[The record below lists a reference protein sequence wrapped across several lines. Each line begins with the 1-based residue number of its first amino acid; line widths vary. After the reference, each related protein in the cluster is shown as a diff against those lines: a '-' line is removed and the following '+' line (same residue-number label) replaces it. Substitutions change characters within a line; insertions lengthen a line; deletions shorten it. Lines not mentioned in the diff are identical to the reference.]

1 LARAIREIYEREISG
16 VIHFSSLD
24 KISRLY
30 FGYIV
35 ADIFGFEKNSIKE
48 TEMKN
53 MRWKAK
59 RPRDSS
65 LNNEKAIKL
74 LNEKPFTV
82 FDEIKSIKLKSGFNE
97 I

>member
-1 LARAIREIYEREISG
+1 LARAIREIYDREISG

-24 KISRLY
+24 KISRLD
-30 FGYIV
+30 FGSFV
-35 ADIFGFEKNSIKE
+35 ADIFGFEKNLIKE
-48 TEMKN
+48 TEMKD
-53 MRWKAK
+53 MKWKAK

-74 LNEKPFTV
+74 LNEKPSTV
-82 FDEIKSIKLKSGFNE
+82 FDEIKSIKWDSNFNE